1 MKNKILRYICAL
13 LGLCLTAALFSGCDS
28 LLDADNP
35 NNLLEE
41 DLSNPSAY
49 NPMVNGS
56 EASVVRALAG
66 IYASYSTATDEL
78 VWIGS
83 RDAWGQLMIGRL
95 SDINNEFVNQ
105 HFPYVGE
112 ARWWADEV
120 IRRGEEFRAEGTL
133 PSETDL
139 ARAYLYG
146 AIIYITIAD
155 MFDDF
160 VIDSDKT
167 TPGFPVG
174 PEKMS
179 GLYDTAIEYL
189 NTANSLD
196 PDNFNIV
203 SILARAHQSKGI
215 WEKNNPVD
223 SANPMVASTEAA
235 RFAQEA
241 INLSAGGENNFIL
254 VMTSS
259 TVENNDF
266 PEYLAGQVNDRNEMR
281 ISDEYIFP
289 DAEDKRV
296 ANIDDGDPATSIRLN
311 DPIDGIPSPALYS
324 IVLDFANQGRYADI
338 TASSTREMF
347 LILAEDALA
356 NGDTEGFASYINQLR
371 SLDGLTPYSGQLEAI
386 ELLKHSRRVNLFLQG
401 RRLADHYRFDDPSV
415 QWQADSEAMT
425 SPGLFFPI
433 TIDEIQANPNIN

>member
-1 MKNKILRYICAL
+1 MKDKILKYSVSF
-13 LGLCLTAALFSGCDS
+13 LGLLLVAVLFSGCDN

-41 DLSNPSAY
+41 DLNNPSAY

-56 EASVVRALAG
+56 EASVVRALSG

-78 VWIGS
+78 IWIGS

-120 IRRGEEFRAEGTL
+120 IRRGEAFQAEGTL

-146 AIIYITIAD
+146 AVIYITIAD

-174 PEKMS
+174 SEKMS
-179 GLYDTAIEYL
+179 ELYDTAIEYL
-189 NTANSLD
+189 NTANTLN
-196 PDNFNIV
+196 PGNFDIV
-203 SILARAHQSKGI
+203 SMLARAHQSKGI
-215 WEKNNPVD
+215 WQKNNPVD
-223 SANPMVASTEAA
+223 TANPLVASADAA

-241 INLSAGGENNFIL
+241 VDLSAGSEDNFVL

-296 ANIDDGDPATSIRLN
+296 ANIGDGDPATSISLN
-311 DPIDGIPSPALYS
+311 DPIDEIPAPALYS
-324 IVLDFANQGRYADI
+324 LVLDFTDQGRYADI
-338 TASSTREMF
+338 TATSTREMF

-356 NGDTEGFASYINQLR
+356 NGDMGGFTDYINQLR
-371 SLDGLTPYSGQLEAI
+371 SLDGLTAYSGQIDAV
-386 ELLKHSRRVNLFLQG
+386 ELLVHSRRVNLFLQG

-415 QWQADSEAMT
+415 QWAEDSEAIAF
-425 SPGLFFPI
+425 PGLFFPI